1 MFFLLTTQKAVGESF
16 LEDRDVAGPLVFCM
30 LLGLF
35 LLMTGKMYM
44 GYILGVG
51 LLGSLGL
58 FLLLHL
64 MTEHTLDAYQVISV
78 LGYCLLPIVVL
89 AAVGI
94 LINLHGPAGVVGGL
108 MVVAWCTRSATAIFE
123 EALQMQQQ
131 RYLIAYPVLIF
142 YTSFVLFSVFR

>member
-1 MFFLLTTQKAVGESF
+1 M
-16 LEDRDVAGPLVFCM
+16 AGPLVFCL

-35 LLMTGKMYM
+35 LLMAGKMYM

-51 LLGSLGL
+51 LSGSFGL

-64 MTEHTLDAYQVISV
+64 MTEHNLDAYQVISV

-94 LINLHGPAGVVGGL
+94 LVSLHGAFGAVCGL
-108 MVVAWCTRSATAIFE
+108 LVVAWCTRSATAIFE

-142 YTSFVLFSVFR
+142 YTSFVLFSIFR

>member
-1 MFFLLTTQKAVGESF
+1 MDNSF
-16 LEDRDVAGPLVFCM
+16 LEDRDVAGPLVFCL
-30 LLGLF
+30 LLGF
-35 LLMTGKMYM
+35 CLLMSGKMYM

-51 LLGSLGL
+51 LSGSFGL

-64 MTEHTLDAYQVISV
+64 MTEHNLDVYQVISV
-78 LGYCLLPIVVL
+78 LGYCLLPIIVL
-89 AAVGI
+89 AALAIPV
-94 LINLHGPAGVVGGL
+94 NLHGMFGVACGL
-108 MVVAWCTRSATAIFE
+108 IVVVWCTKSATSIFE